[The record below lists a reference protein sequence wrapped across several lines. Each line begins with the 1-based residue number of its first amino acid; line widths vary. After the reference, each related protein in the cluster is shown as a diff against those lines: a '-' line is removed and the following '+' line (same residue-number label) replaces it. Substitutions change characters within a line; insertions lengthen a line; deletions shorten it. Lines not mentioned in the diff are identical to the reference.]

1 MSNSITSFRDEYDYL
16 SNFYEVKVRWDGRTY
31 RNSEAAYQSAKTL
44 DAQLRDTFASL
55 DASSAKRMGQR
66 IPLRADWDII
76 KTTIMDTIV
85 RVKFKQHPDLA
96 KRLVETG
103 DVELIE
109 GNDRNDTFWGVDV
122 RTGKGENHLGKI
134 LMNIR
139 QDLRPTSFVQY
150 VDASFMDDIFESIY
164 LNKREDMQYN

>member
-1 MSNSITSFRDEYDYL
+1 MCNPITSFRDEYDFL
-16 SNFYEVKVRWDGRTY
+16 SNFYEVEVRWDGRVY
-31 RNSEAAYQSAKTL
+31 RNSEAAFQSAKTL

-55 DASSAKRMGQR
+55 DALSAKRMGQCV
-66 IPLRADWDII
+66 PLRPYWDII

-85 RVKFKQHPDLA
+85 RAKFKQHPDLA

-103 DVELIE
+103 DAELIE
-109 GNDRNDTFWGVDV
+109 GNDWNDTFWGVDN

-139 QDLRPTSFVQY
+139 QDMQPTASVQY
-150 VDASFMDDIFESIY
+150 VDASFMDDIFERIY
-164 LNKREDMQYN
+164 RDRADE